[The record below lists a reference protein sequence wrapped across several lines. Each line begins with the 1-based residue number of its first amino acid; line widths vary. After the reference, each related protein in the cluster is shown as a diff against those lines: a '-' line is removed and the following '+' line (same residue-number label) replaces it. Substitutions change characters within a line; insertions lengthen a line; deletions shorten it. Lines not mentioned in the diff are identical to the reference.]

1 MKSTDLYNIV
11 NGQVAPTKV
20 NVQDALHIGSTQ
32 SEEFADLLPGAFHS
46 KIERKVKTMQ
56 EMKKVVIVNGKAIF
70 DIETL
75 FARLLVVGQ
84 QRGVEVTYIF
94 QYEPSPVHPS
104 LIDEFG
110 CLRKGD
116 KTVLVKCLGVP
127 VNIAPAPGVVLVDAN
142 QLLYNVVW
150 PVAGTAGDLALSFS
164 VRLSR
169 YPPEAQKLVLFD
181 RYYEDEPTAKDHE
194 RMRRAG
200 TGSKDFHLT
209 PNTPLPC
216 REAILENSKNKSL
229 LASILCGYPLQNNV
243 QLVNKLD
250 CLVTHEEAD
259 ITLCGYMLEAAASS
273 AETIRIVCDDTDVFV
288 LLLYWTW
295 RKTIRKNIQM
305 EKWDGTVLDIRAT
318 VDKLGDK
325 CDQLP
330 GMHALSDC
338 DTVS

>member
-1 MKSTDLYNIV
+1 M
-11 NGQVAPTKV
+11 
-20 NVQDALHIGSTQ
+20 
-32 SEEFADLLPGAFHS
+32 
-46 KIERKVKTMQ
+46 KTMQ

-94 QYEPSPVHPS
+94 QYELSHVPPS

-116 KTVLVKCLGVP
+116 KTVLVKGIGVP
-127 VNIAPAPGVVLVDAN
+127 VNGAPAPDVVLVDAS
-142 QLLYNVVW
+142 QLLYHVVW
-150 PVAGTAGDLALSFS
+150 PVAGTSGDLALSFG
-164 VRLSR
+164 VRLSSYR
-169 YPPEAQKLVLFD
+169 SEAKKLVLFD
-181 RYYEDEPTAKDHE
+181 RYYEDEPTAKVHE

-216 REAILENSKNKSL
+216 REAILKNSKNKIL
-229 LASILCGYPLQNNV
+229 LASILYGYPLQNNV

-259 ITLCGYMLEAAASS
+259 ITLCSYMLEAASS
-273 AETIRIVCDDTDVFV
+273 CGETIRIVCDDTDVFV
-288 LLLYWTW
+288 LLVYWTW

-305 EKWDGTVLDIRAT
+305 EKLDGTVLDIRST
-318 VDKLGDK
+318 VY
-325 CDQLP
+325 
-330 GMHALSDC
+330 
-338 DTVS
+338 